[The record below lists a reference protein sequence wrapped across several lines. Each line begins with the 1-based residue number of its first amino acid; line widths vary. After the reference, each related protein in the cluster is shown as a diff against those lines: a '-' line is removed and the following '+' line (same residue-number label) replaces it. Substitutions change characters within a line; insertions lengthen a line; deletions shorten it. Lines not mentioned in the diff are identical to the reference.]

1 MAPKKVFSRIGL
13 ALFCMLMVQQVIVAV
28 ISTAV
33 TLVNPALTEQGWF
46 IWVIS
51 YVPLYL
57 VAFPVFLGIA
67 ASIPNWDITPSAPV
81 KPTAGQILKLI
92 PMSIAVAYVLNLLA
106 TALSS
111 LVEVIRGRGIT
122 NPLESIMTGSDIW
135 INLLCV
141 VIIAP
146 IMEEIIFRRILYR
159 KLIGFGPKVY
169 IFFSAF
175 MFAAFHANF
184 YQLAYAFV
192 LGIIFA
198 MLTHHS
204 GTVKYSIILHMVIN
218 FSMGGLGSVLMSLN
232 NDLVLSVYGIIII
245 ALVII
250 GIILCIQWFRKERQ
264 NYPFTPGVVAAPA
277 KREIF
282 GNSGMILYLALI
294 ALITLSNIFLM

>member
-1 MAPKKVFSRIGL
+1 MTPKKVFSRIGL
-13 ALFCMLMVQQVIVAV
+13 ALFCMLVVQQVIAAV
-28 ISTAV
+28 ITTAI
-33 TLVNPALTEQGWF
+33 TLITPTITEQGLF

-57 VAFPVFLGIA
+57 IAFPVFLGIA
-67 ASIPNWDITPSAPV
+67 ASIPTWDITPPAPV
-81 KPTAGQILKLI
+81 KPTAGQMLKLI

-111 LVEVIRGRGIT
+111 LVEVIRGRGIA
-122 NPLESIMTGSDIW
+122 NPLESVMTGSDVW

-159 KLIGFGPKVY
+159 KLIGFGSKVY

-198 MLTHHS
+198 VLTHYS
-204 GTVKYSIILHMVIN
+204 GTIKYSIILHMVIN
-218 FSMGGLGSVLMSLN
+218 FSMGGLGSVLMSMN
-232 NDLVLSVYGIIII
+232 NDLVLSVYGFIVI
-245 ALVII
+245 ALVVI
-250 GIILCIQWFRKERQ
+250 GVIFCIQWFRKERQ
-264 NYPFTPGVVAAPA
+264 NHTFTPGVVPAPT
-277 KREIF
+277 KGEIF
-282 GNSGMILYLALI
+282 GNVGMILYLALI
-294 ALITLSNIFLM
+294 ILITLFNIFLT